1 MADDVEGMAASLSEG
16 KVLQRRLLRAA
27 PGQRRRHSS
36 RSAAPRWRRPPTRWT
51 GSATSSSTRTP
62 PCAWPTS
69 ASGRD
74 AGGGAARA
82 DGLRRPPGA
91 PREPELLKEKRGLPA
106 LIERAVERVGLL
118 GHNVIFARSLVLR
131 EGDVDGPRFE
141 HARAQ
146 LARNVERSD
155 DEFTSDRVQQVTAL
169 TPDSVPQVGLPH
181 LVAAGDEE
189 TAVGAVRGYV
199 AEGADVQDLIDGL
212 VLAFCAVD
220 VRQPHYLI
228 FPESVQ
234 FLSECMAPRCREL
247 ALVQLARMACGAARE
262 YGTSAPCGG
271 RRHIGGKQR
280 PPAQPEPPDHVYQPL
295 PAPARLQ
302 PRGLVSLGR
311 GGPGARPPR
320 GPAHLP
326 EHRLRRLPLVPRDGA
341 GVLRGP
347 RDRAAAERELRLHQ
361 GRP

>member
-1 MADDVEGMAASLSEG
+1 MICLDSCRRLEQSCGPEAARAARAYLTDYVDAQPQLVRTAAGLTTQGSPDVADDVKGMAESLSEG
-16 KVLQRRLLRAA
+16 KVLNAAFYALRLANAGNLESLGRAA
-27 PGQRRRHSS
+27 LETASNEVDGLGHVFIYSDSALRLAD
-36 RSAAPRWRRPPTRWT
+36 AAPDETR
-51 GSATSSSTRTP
+51 AEVLL
-62 PCAWPTS
+62 ALM
-69 ASGRD
+69 D
-74 AGGGAARA
+74 FAARRA
-82 DGLRRPPGA
+82 LH
-91 PREPELLKEKRGLPA
+91 ETPELLKEKRGLPA

-146 LARNVERSD
+146 LVRNVERSD

-234 FLSECMAPRCREL
+234 LLSECMSPRYREL

-262 YGTSAPCGG
+262 YGTRPVAEEGG
-271 RRHIGGKQR
+271 T
-280 PPAQPEPPDHVYQPL
+280 
-295 PAPARLQ
+295 
-302 PRGLVSLGR
+302 
-311 GGPGARPPR
+311 
-320 GPAHLP
+320 
-326 EHRLRRLPLVPRDGA
+326 
-341 GVLRGP
+341 
-347 RDRAAAERELRLHQ
+347 
-361 GRP
+361 